1 MAKLTLFSCYNYL
14 QSHGID
20 MFESM
25 RMIPNIDADNL
36 IFEILERGGE
46 FGVVYANPEFVK
58 EVTDNWV
65 KKWLPTINRWYLAE
79 TTEYNPLHNYDRHEE
94 YTDITGETVTGH
106 SSASGTDGSTLTDSK
121 SAYDS
126 STMQPT
132 EQSTSSASSSSNGS
146 SDSTTDRTLTH
157 DAHLFGNIGVTTSA
171 TMLSE
176 ERSVRRWSLIE
187 NIACL
192 YIGEVTIPVYM

>member
-1 MAKLTLFSCYNYL
+1 MAKLTLFSTYNYL
-14 QSHGID
+14 RSHGTD
-20 MFESM
+20 LFESM
-25 RMIPNIDADNL
+25 RSIPNIDADNL
-36 IFEILERGGE
+36 IFEILDRGGE
-46 FGVVYANPEFVK
+46 FGTVYADPDFVK
-58 EVTDNWV
+58 QQTDNWV
-65 KKWLPTINRWYLAE
+65 KKWLPTIERWYLAE

-94 YTDITGETVTGH
+94 YKDITDETVTGH
-106 SSASGTDGSTLTDSK
+106 SSASGTDGSTMTDSK

-132 EQSTSSASSSSNGS
+132 EQSTSTANSSSNGS

-157 DAHLFGNIGVTTSA
+157 NAHLYGNIGVTTSA

-176 ERSVRRWSLIE
+176 ERQVRRWSLIE

-192 YIGEVTIPVYM
+192 YIGEITIPVYM